1 MMIMKRI
8 LLPILAFLLCAPV
21 MAEDIEIKPEQ
32 LPEKAQQIIAK
43 AFPEGKIKKANIEK
57 RASLVQYEVKVS
69 GGVKLQFRKDGSL
82 TECECSKGAVP
93 DVLIPS
99 KIRSFMAVEFPK
111 NIIVRIEHD
120 SKIYEIDLDDGT
132 ELSFNSAYRLID
144 IDRVEEDE

>member
-1 MMIMKRI
+1 MRRI

-32 LPEKAQQIIAK
+32 LPEKSQQIIAK

>member
-1 MMIMKRI
+1 MIMRRI
-8 LLPILAFLLCAPV
+8 LVPILAFLLCAPV

-32 LPEKAQQIIAK
+32 LPEKSQQIIAK

>member
-1 MMIMKRI
+1 MIMRRI

-32 LPEKAQQIIAK
+32 LPEKSQQIIAK